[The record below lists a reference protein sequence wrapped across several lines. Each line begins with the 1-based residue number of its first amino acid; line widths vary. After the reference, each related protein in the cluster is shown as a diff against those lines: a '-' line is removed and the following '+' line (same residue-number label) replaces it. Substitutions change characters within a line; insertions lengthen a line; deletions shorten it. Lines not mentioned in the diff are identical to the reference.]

1 MGIIGMV
8 TNVSDTTIAKV
19 FAAMPNELVTCKQLA
34 LQVGL
39 SKSTVLRAMHSLVLD
54 NKAERVN
61 MQLVFNID
69 TGECYEVDR
78 SQRTRKETLVKHLP
92 AQFRKAA
99 K

>member
-1 MGIIGMV
+1 MGIVGMV
-8 TNVSDTTIAKV
+8 SNVSDATIAKV
-19 FAAMPNELVTCKQLA
+19 GAALTNELATSKQIA
-34 LQVGL
+34 LQIGL
-39 SKSTVLRAMHSLVLD
+39 SKSTVARAMHSLVLD
-54 NKAERVN
+54 NQAERVN